1 MQNVILTYLLSF
13 FLFLKIDRRL
23 YKKLYILKFYETR
36 GKKDIMKKL
45 FIENQQIGRYVQ
57 KDKTKKKLNIVIL
70 CRKRIQE
77 SLIQTLHQ
85 GKVKKVE
92 KDGK

>member
-1 MQNVILTYLLSF
+1 M
-13 FLFLKIDRRL
+13 
-23 YKKLYILKFYETR
+23 
-36 GKKDIMKKL
+36 MKKL

-57 KDKTKKKLNIVIL
+57 KDITKKKLNIVIL

-77 SLIQTLHQ
+77 NLQTVQQ